1 MSYILNALR
10 KSERERMALQA
21 DTVTDRIL
29 VNQPQPR
36 HKTGKLMLLLMLSNV
51 IAVASLV
58 WYVRKEPN
66 TPLGASQQTS
76 APEKIQLKPESV
88 ESIRIIPKL
97 KSEPAS
103 PALAELA
110 ASKKAPVEPHPAIKA
125 VVEKQPE
132 PTQAKSDSVTEM
144 APESSTET
152 QLEPV
157 DMIEQKPEAKIEN
170 KTIPFLFE
178 LDRKSVV

>member
-66 TPLGASQQTS
+66 TPLGWLHRAGIELG
-76 APEKIQLKPESV
+76 PP
-88 ESIRIIPKL
+88 
-97 KSEPAS
+97 PA
-103 PALAELA
+103 
-110 ASKKAPVEPHPAIKA
+110 KGDDPVTP
-125 VVEKQPE
+125 
-132 PTQAKSDSVTEM
+132 
-144 APESSTET
+144 STHGG
-152 QLEPV
+152 
-157 DMIEQKPEAKIEN
+157 
-170 KTIPFLFE
+170 
-178 LDRKSVV
+178 